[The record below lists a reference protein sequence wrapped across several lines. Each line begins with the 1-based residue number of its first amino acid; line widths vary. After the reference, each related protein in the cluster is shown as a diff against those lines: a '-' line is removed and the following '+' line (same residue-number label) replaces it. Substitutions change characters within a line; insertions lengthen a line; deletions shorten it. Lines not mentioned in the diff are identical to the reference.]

1 MIADYVLHASKFFII
16 QKFCETYSLSIYTE
30 GQKKRYIT
38 FYVISTCSRTVME
51 IRDSVQKHQPN

>member
-1 MIADYVLHASKFFII
+1 MKQNIESTEEHV
-16 QKFCETYSLSIYTE
+16 TYTE